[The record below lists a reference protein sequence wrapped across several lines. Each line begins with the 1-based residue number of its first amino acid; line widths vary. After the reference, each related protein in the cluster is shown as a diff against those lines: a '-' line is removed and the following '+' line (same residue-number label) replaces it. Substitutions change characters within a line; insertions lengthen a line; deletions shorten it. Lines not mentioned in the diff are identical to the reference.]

1 MLSKN
6 VKRIIV
12 LYFGIIISTLI
23 WNVNQNIFGN
33 PFWPCFIL
41 STTTFL
47 IIYTPFEIYFS
58 FRDIWFDR
66 WIQFHLEGL
75 DLKKVKINV
84 GNRKKKKKRALT
96 AFLITPKDE
105 NYIKSKNVVIV
116 ICHGFSDKKETL
128 QFYYLPL
135 AMQGFTILAYDARGT
150 GESRKVGRR
159 NQFYKRI
166 EDYKTVIK
174 WIKESDDLKNKKIYS
189 VGFSIGALTILC
201 GGFPINEIEKL
212 IAISSISNYK
222 QNLPKFNPIIL
233 LRYFFKGVKLFP
245 TDEENEKLSPFMV
258 INKIKQTLQ
267 EEDWKILSKRVLLI
281 HCRNDKIIKLRNFEE
296 NSELLN
302 ISEQNKLLLRKG
314 GHTNKKD
321 ELALVGVS
329 LRFFNS

>member
-1 MLSKN
+1 
-6 VKRIIV
+6 V
-12 LYFGIIISTLI
+12 LYFDIIISTLI
-23 WNVNQNIFGN
+23 WNINYNIFGN
-33 PFWPCFIL
+33 PFWTCFIL

-66 WIQFHLEGL
+66 WIQFHLEDL
-75 DLKKVKINV
+75 NLKKVKINV
-84 GNRKKKKKRALT
+84 ENGKKKKTRALA
-96 AFLITPKDE
+96 AFLITSNHE
-105 NYIKSKNVVIV
+105 NYIKSKNAVIV
-116 ICHGFSDKKETL
+116 VCHGFSDKKENL

-150 GESRKVGRR
+150 GESKKVGRR

-174 WIKESDDLKNKKIYS
+174 WIKENDDLKNKKIYS

-233 LRYFFKGVKLFP
+233 MRYFFKGVKLFP
-245 TDEENEKLSPFMV
+245 TDKENENLSPFIVM
-258 INKIKQTLQ
+258 NKMKQTLS
-267 EEDWKILSKRVLLI
+267 EEEWKILSKRVLLI

-296 NSELLN
+296 NSNLLN
-302 ISEQNKLLLRKG
+302 ISEQNNLILRKG

-321 ELALVGVS
+321 ELALVGAS

>member
-1 MLSKN
+1 LLSKN
-6 VKRIIV
+6 AKRIMVI
-12 LYFGIIISTLI
+12 YFGIVISTLI

-58 FRDIWFDR
+58 FRDLWFDR
-66 WIQFHLEGL
+66 WIQFHLEDL
-75 DLKKVKINV
+75 NLKKVKINV
-84 GNRKKKKKRALT
+84 DSGKKKKSRALA
-96 AFLITPKDE
+96 AFLITPNNE
-105 NYIKSKNVVIV
+105 NYIKSKNTVIIV
-116 ICHGFSDKKETL
+116 CHGFSDKKETL

-166 EDYKTVIK
+166 EDFKTVIK
-174 WIKESDDLKNKKIYS
+174 WIKERDDLKNKKICS
-189 VGFSIGALTILC
+189 VGFSIGALTMLC
-201 GGFPINEIEKL
+201 GGFPNSEIEKL
-212 IAISSISNYK
+212 IAISSISDYK
-222 QNLPKFNPIIL
+222 QNLPKFNLIL
-233 LRYFFKGVKLFP
+233 LIRYFFKGIKLFP
-245 TDEENEKLSPFMV
+245 TDEENEKLSPFIVM
-258 INKIKQTLQ
+258 NKIKQTLP
-267 EEDWKILSKRVLLI
+267 EEEWKTFSKRVLLI

-296 NSELLN
+296 NSNLLN
-302 ISEQNKLLLRKG
+302 ISEQNKLILRKG

-321 ELALVGVS
+321 ELILVGVS